1 MVSKQF
7 HLQPMGHESI
17 PHPCCRIH
25 PQMWRWQL
33 DTGMHN
39 VVGTVWGTGHIGKS
53 VRVAVELSGTIH
65 IEPRHEAGVHGMVK
79 VIGEPGYISIT
90 VESSGTTHI
99 EPRLDTCAHD
109 TVVMVELSGTTHIE
123 HGIDTGAHDTVITVE
138 LGGQQHGR

>member
-53 VRVAVELSGTIH
+53 ARVAVELSGTIH
-65 IEPRHEAGVHGMVK
+65 IEPRHEAGVHDMVK
-79 VIGEPGYISIT
+79 VIGDTGHVSVV

-99 EPRLDTCAHD
+99 EPGLNVSAHD
-109 TVVMVELSGTTHIE
+109 MVKVIGEPGCIS
-123 HGIDTGAHDTVITVE
+123 ITVMIVV
-138 LGGQQHGR
+138 